1 MLQPKTITIDG
12 VEYILGH
19 WDVKKAL
26 ETWAWLIES
35 LGEGVSEFFQTLNKS
50 NEKPAATPDEKKNQD
65 MEFAM
70 QAFGVMVSTLRKNIP
85 SSEYADRMISF
96 CSDVV
101 GPNGKLKPPFVEF
114 QGNLL
119 NMHRLVVE
127 VLAFQYADF
136 LEEALSLFKK

>member
-26 ETWAWLIES
+26 ETWAWLLQS
-35 LGEGVSEFFQTLNKS
+35 LGEGVSEFFSLLQKDKGE
-50 NEKPAATPDEKKNQD
+50 EKAADS
-65 MEFAM
+65 EFVA
-70 QAFGVMVSTLRKNIP
+70 QAFGLVVSTLRKNIP
-85 SSEYADRMISF
+85 SEEYARRMMDF
-96 CSDVV
+96 CSDVA

-114 QGNLL
+114 QGNTF

-136 LEEALSLFKK
+136 LEEALSLLKK